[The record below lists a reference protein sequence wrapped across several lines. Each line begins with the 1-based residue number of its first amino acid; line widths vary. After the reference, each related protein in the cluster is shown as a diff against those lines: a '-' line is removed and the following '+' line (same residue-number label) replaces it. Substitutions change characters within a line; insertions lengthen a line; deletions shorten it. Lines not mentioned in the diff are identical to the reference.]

1 MRCCPT
7 SRKGW
12 AELQLADFEDLVRRL
27 VDEVP
32 DEFLNGVAEVV
43 VSPRTVVH
51 PERNEVFTLGE
62 CIPLP
67 TNSDDPEAI
76 QSRVVLYH
84 GSFAVLA
91 RDQEDFDWHQEA
103 WDTLTHEL
111 RHHVEWRAREPALES
126 FDEAVEAN
134 FARLAG
140 EPFEPFFY
148 RDGERLPGGV
158 FRVEDDYFVEIEGS
172 HDTVRFPWAGVRYRV
187 DVPADVVPPAFLSVQ
202 GLEDPPAGEVILV
215 LVRPPK
221 LVDLLK
227 FPTPDQHEVWASVE
241 R

>member
-1 MRCCPT
+1 M
-7 SRKGW
+7 
-12 AELQLADFEDLVRRL
+12 
-27 VDEVP
+27 DEVP

-51 PERNEVFTLGE
+51 PERAEVFTLGE
-62 CIPLP
+62 CIPLA
-67 TNSDDPEAI
+67 TTSDQPEEI

-84 GSFAVLA
+84 GSFAALA
-91 RDQEDFDWHQEA
+91 RDQADFDWHQEA

-111 RHHVEWRAREPALES
+111 RHHVEWRAREPALEA
-126 FDEAVEAN
+126 FDDAVEAN

-140 EPFEPFFY
+140 EPFDAFFY
-148 RDGERLPGGV
+148 REGERLPGGM
-158 FRVEDDYFVEIEGS
+158 FRVEDDYFIEVLDS
-172 HDTVRFPWAGVRYRV
+172 PAAIRFPWAGQRYRV
-187 DVPADVVPPAFLSVQ
+187 DVPAGVTPPAFLSVQ
-202 GLEDPPAGEVILV
+202 GLEAPPQGEVLLV

-227 FPTPDQHEVWASVE
+227 PPTPDQVEVWASVE